1 MTGPGYFMFVNWI
14 IYAVVV
20 FFFFREPTRSGL
32 EELKRR
38 ETGLTDAD
46 SKKESLLNR
55 ATSSS

>member
-1 MTGPGYFMFVNWI
+1 
-14 IYAVVV
+14 VV